1 MKSARQVKINKN
13 FMDRDYKL
21 YSFDAEVLSDVEVK
35 EWGSDLT
42 DRSSEKIKF
51 KTCFRAKSTHTG
63 REIDCVFWGN
73 GGMRK
78 GDIVHL
84 EGKIRGS
91 ETQKCFVIYKYEI
104 TKRTERTNNERKY
117 QNG

>member
-1 MKSARQVKINKN
+1 MEKAKQVKINKN

-21 YSFDAEVLSDVEVK
+21 YSFDAEVVSDVEVK
-35 EWGSDLT
+35 EWGYDLD

-51 KTCFRAKSTHTG
+51 KTCFRAKSTHSG

-73 GGMRK
+73 GGMK
-78 GDIVHL
+78 QGDIIHI

-91 ETQKCFVIYKYEI
+91 ETKKCFLIYKYEI
-104 TKRTERTNNERKY
+104 VKRCDRERKEY
-117 QNG
+117 K